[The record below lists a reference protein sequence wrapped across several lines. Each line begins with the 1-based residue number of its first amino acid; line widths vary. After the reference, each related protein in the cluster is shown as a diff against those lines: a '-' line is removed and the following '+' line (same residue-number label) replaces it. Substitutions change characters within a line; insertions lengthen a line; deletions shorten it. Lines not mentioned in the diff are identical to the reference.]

1 MSLTEAHDP
10 TASATTF
17 PEHPALL
24 TRLSRNEVETLCL
37 KAARGAGMPWGLAEE
52 AGFAAGWLAARS
64 IDGPAA
70 LLAHLAARPAGGGAL
85 TISGRIWAAQD
96 GRALCPIT
104 AGASLDDHAGLPE
117 GVSAAPVMVGA
128 LRHPVLAVP
137 HLARIA
143 KAINAA
149 IEIGWNGEKAI
160 ISADGEVDPATLTAL
175 SKLQEAQVVLVT
187 CRAEHKIAPPAPDM
201 CPLSAE
207 TLAGLNALSM
217 RTTVPASETSRRGA
231 GAMVSDND

>member
-1 MSLTEAHDP
+1 
-10 TASATTF
+10 
-17 PEHPALL
+17 
-24 TRLSRNEVETLCL
+24 
-37 KAARGAGMPWGLAEE
+37 
-52 AGFAAGWLAARS
+52 
-64 IDGPAA
+64 
-70 LLAHLAARPAGGGAL
+70 
-85 TISGRIWAAQD
+85 
-96 GRALCPIT
+96 
-104 AGASLDDHAGLPE
+104 
-117 GVSAAPVMVGA
+117 MVGA

-149 IEIGWNGEKAI
+149 IEIGWNGEKAV
-160 ISADGEVDPATLTAL
+160 ISADGEVDPAQLTAL